1 MQLSENSILFELTA
15 SFSKEMQFRL
25 TQFGAPES
33 APFSDDAFCSAY
45 RNGLEST
52 IYAAKALQDL
62 TSLIDYSI
70 DRNAILWDSKNEKVL
85 KRWFTNWHESAEKI
99 REYLPGCIASR
110 KFSDLVARF
119 LRADE
124 FVQGWLAKQLAYEN
138 GVLELD
144 LPKKLPFGS
153 PSESWYLES
162 FERTF

>member
-1 MQLSENSILFELTA
+1 MQLSDNSIFFELTA
-15 SFSKEMQFRL
+15 AFSKELQVRL

-33 APFSDDAFCSAY
+33 APFSDDAFCLAY
-45 RNGLEST
+45 RNGLETT

-85 KRWFTNWHESAEKI
+85 KHWFLSWHESAEKM

-110 KFSDLVARF
+110 MFSDLVARF

-124 FVQGWLAKQLAYEN
+124 FVQGWLAKQEAYEK
-138 GVLELD
+138 GVLDLEL
-144 LPKKLPFGS
+144 PEMLPFGG
-153 PSESWYLES
+153 PTEAWYHES